1 MAIRIRACATDSY
14 FTVSRRF
21 PPAGFGNRANILNTR
36 FGKVL
41 REARIFSLK
50 FRANILNTRFGK
62 APREARI
69 FSLKFRAN
77 TSFGKASRE
86 ASKFLKFRVSIN
98 FGKTGKLG
106 HRPSMRPIS
115 ASQNPL
121 KSLQQQTNK
130 PQFFH
135 LRQLS

>member
-41 REARIFSLK
+41 
-50 FRANILNTRFGK
+50 
-62 APREARI
+62 REARI

-121 KSLQQQTNK
+121 KSLHQQTNK
-130 PQFFH
+130 PQNFH